1 MTFNFSLLPNE
12 KHANLGS
19 RYYPSI
25 PLDNQPSQIRILP
38 PTPANT

>member
-19 RYYPSI
+19 RFYLSV
-25 PLDNQPSQIRILP
+25 PLDKQPSHIRILP
-38 PTPANT
+38 PTPALT